1 MLPLLPLLLPP
12 TLPPLLVL
20 ALEGCCSCLLPSA
33 PDRPQHWSQCLPK
46 MLIRSALI
54 TETRKEANT
63 ERSRS
68 EATRKHTT
76 TSISTNHHGL
86 CKTSVGHRTHTYKRE
101 KGNREREEETDTN
114 LESERERIR
123 QRVQRLASAGLKL
136 QLCVDS
142 SSEFTVSLSLSLSLS
157 YAISPFL
164 YCLHTRTHTLRCL

>member
-114 LESERERIR
+114 LESERERESDR
-123 QRVQRLASAGLKL
+123 EYSDLHPLASNCSCASIPRR
-136 QLCVDS
+136 S
-142 SSEFTVSLSLSLSLS
+142 SQ
-157 YAISPFL
+157 
-164 YCLHTRTHTLRCL
+164 